1 MCIRDSFS
9 LAWFLNQAEGF
20 QNKKFKFAAP
30 FIDFQ
35 MNLRSVFFWQF
46 IWKTNRPWVPA
57 TCSRCSN
64 HCPWTSCFINM
75 HIDRVNKT
83 VQKIWA
89 VAFESLLI
97 RIFLCELV
105 TVLLPRKRTIDWLQD
120 LELEQ
125 ALSPQLRFHEQS
137 FDSFRFK
144 NNTCAFFKKPW
155 ESICESKS
163 KGWGTSYGKTT

>member
-1 MCIRDSFS
+1 M
-9 LAWFLNQAEGF
+9 
-20 QNKKFKFAAP
+20 
-30 FIDFQ
+30 
-35 MNLRSVFFWQF
+35 
-46 IWKTNRPWVPA
+46 PA

-89 VAFESLLI
+89 VAFESFLI

-137 FDSFRFK
+137 FDSFLFK
-144 NNTCAFFKKPW
+144 NNTCAFYKNLGSLFVNRNQKVEGHHMEKQHKDMDSWFEEPKNSLVRKLLNYIYPIKKP
-155 ESICESKS
+155 
-163 KGWGTSYGKTT
+163 KTMRT